1 MNNKAFGYKLSRSH
15 KACLNVE
22 EYYPFFPKR
31 IFDLEKNNTRRIK
44 KGRENTIT
52 YDKLFFNILVM
63 INECDFIKYT
73 KNYEVNKKYKMIE
86 KIQDCGKKIK
96 QLDKIVNYMQSDQDV
111 NIRVLDCVSIV
122 YDINIFVYD
131 SNIYY
136 ERKNNN
142 SDMIFMIDDT
152 FNIVEKRMD
161 VSESMKQS
169 RYKLDCVIKPLYSM
183 SHYKVNDLH
192 DIIQQLGISM
202 VEDKPKKADLYKMIE
217 ERIKNSVFNSD

>member
-1 MNNKAFGYKLSRSH
+1 
-15 KACLNVE
+15 
-22 EYYPFFPKR
+22 
-31 IFDLEKNNTRRIK
+31 
-44 KGRENTIT
+44 
-52 YDKLFFNILVM
+52 
-63 INECDFIKYT
+63 
-73 KNYEVNKKYKMIE
+73 MIE

-136 ERKNNN
+136 ERKNNS

-161 VSESMKQS
+161 VTESMKQS
-169 RYKLDCVIKPLYSM
+169 RYKLECVIKPLYSM

-202 VEDKPKKADLYKMIE
+202 VEDKPKKGRFI
-217 ERIKNSVFNSD
+217 